1 MRPVRLILSAFGP
14 YAATEVID
22 FRLLGDRSFFLIHG
36 PTGAG
41 KSTILDAIAFA
52 LYGETSG
59 GERQAAQM
67 RSGHADPDLPTEVT
81 LDFALG
87 GETYRVTRNPEQER
101 PRKRGG
107 GTTVQRPAATL
118 WRRTGLA
125 DDGEEGTVLAAQWS
139 RVTEEIQRIVGFRSD
154 QFRQVVML
162 PQGQFRRFLIS
173 DSRGREEILEVLFQ
187 TEVYKRIQDA
197 LKEEARQ
204 ARARF
209 DDLAG
214 QKRIVL
220 EQASV
225 ASEQELA
232 ANRAELASRMAEA
245 AARLE
250 ELTTAEK
257 AAGERLN
264 QARSDALKLAELAL
278 AESAVQAAEGG
289 KNRIE
294 ADAARLDRARKAAGL
309 EDVEAHCLSRERELQ
324 SILTGLGVAEKKL
337 AEALR
342 AKESATGAL
351 AAEEGRENQREEAR
365 RDLDRLREMVSGVR
379 ELQKARE
386 SRERSRRRAGRISGL
401 AGDRRAGIEKLRR
414 GLEADRRQLTGLG
427 EAARKIE
434 PLRMEL
440 QRVERLHAQAVLLK
454 SKSSALDLAAKQAQ
468 QSEEAWK
475 RIGKEFAEAREAL
488 DSLERDWLEGQAA
501 VLAGCL
507 AEGAPC
513 PVCGSLE
520 HPAPARSD
528 RKLPD
533 AAAVKKARKTAQ
545 ALEKQLEERRR
556 EHDVRRT
563 EALTIETEVKGL
575 RRNLEEEGCGDPEA
589 LEKALGETRRLLQ
602 DAERAQGKA
611 GALEKKIAALAA
623 EEASFV
629 LRCGRLEKGLGEAE
643 ARAKA
648 AEAVAAER
656 EGRVPEAM
664 RDPAALQLAIARGE
678 AKWKQFAAALELARK
693 KHETSIGAV
702 ASCEGTLL
710 AARTAAD
717 TARTSLQAA
726 REQFAA
732 RLQAAGFT
740 DGSAYLAAK
749 LDPESVETLDRAIR
763 AFHVELAAAKERLDR
778 AREAAPAPP
787 APDVSIIER
796 QVEEIRSALKAVIA
810 EKASLGERIGQADLR
825 LRDLRGISK
834 EMEEAER
841 RYAVAGKLSDVANGK
856 NSQGISFQRFVLA
869 SFLDDVLGAASKRLR
884 RMSKGRYDLERARE
898 RESLRSAGGL
908 DLLVFDTYT
917 GTARPV
923 NTLSGGESFLASLA
937 LALGLVDV
945 VQAHAGGTKLET
957 IFVDEGF
964 GSLDPEAL
972 DLAFETLLDLR
983 EGHRLVGIISH

>member
-1 MRPVRLILSAFGP
+1 M
-14 YAATEVID
+14 
-22 FRLLGDRSFFLIHG
+22 
-36 PTGAG
+36 
-41 KSTILDAIAFA
+41 
-52 LYGETSG
+52 
-59 GERQAAQM
+59 
-67 RSGHADPDLPTEVT
+67 
-81 LDFALG
+81 
-87 GETYRVTRNPEQER
+87 
-101 PRKRGG
+101 
-107 GTTVQRPAATL
+107 QRPAATL

-125 DDGEEGTVLAAQWS
+125 DDDEEGSVLAAQWS

-162 PQGQFRRFLIS
+162 PQGQFRRFLVS

-187 TEVYKRIQDA
+187 TEIYKRIQDA

-204 ARARF
+204 AKTRF

-225 ASEQELA
+225 ASGQELA
-232 ANRAELASRMAEA
+232 ANRAELAARMAET

-250 ELTTAEK
+250 DLATAEK
-257 AAGERLN
+257 KAEERLN
-264 QARSDALKLAELAL
+264 QARSDARKLAELAL
-278 AESAVQAAEGG
+278 AEGAVQAAEG
-289 KNRIE
+289 KKTRIE

-309 EDVEAHCLSRERELQ
+309 EDVEAHRLSRERELQ
-324 SILTGLGVAEKKL
+324 ANLTGLGNAEKKL

-342 AKESATGAL
+342 AKESAAAAL
-351 AAEEGRENQREEAR
+351 AGEEGRESRREEAR

-386 SRERSRRRAGRISGL
+386 AYERSRRRAGRIAGL
-401 AGDRRAGIEKLRR
+401 AGGRRADLEKLRR
-414 GLEADRRQLTGLG
+414 GLEADRGQLTNFA
-427 EAARKIE
+427 ETARKIE

-440 QRVERLHAQAVLLK
+440 QRVERLHAQAVLLR
-454 SKSSALDLAAKQAQ
+454 SKSSALDLASQRAQ
-468 QSEEAWK
+468 ESEKAWK
-475 RIGKEFAEAREAL
+475 RFAREFAAAREAL

-501 VLAGCL
+501 VLAGNL
-507 AEGAPC
+507 SDGLPC

-528 RKLPD
+528 RELPD
-533 AAAVKKARKTAQ
+533 AAAVKKARKTAH
-545 ALEKQLEERRR
+545 ALEKQLEEQRR
-556 EHDVRRT
+556 EHDGRRA

-575 RRNLEEEGCGDPEA
+575 RRYLEEEGCGDPEF

-602 DAERAQGKA
+602 EAESAQRKA

-623 EEASFV
+623 EETSFV

-643 ARAKA
+643 ARTKA

-656 EGRVPEAM
+656 EGRIPGEM
-664 RDPAALQLAIARGE
+664 RDPAALQAAIARGE
-678 AKWKQFAAALELARK
+678 AEWKQLAAALELARK
-693 KHETSIGAV
+693 KHEAAIGAV
-702 ASCEGTLL
+702 ASCEGALL
-710 AARTAAD
+710 AARAAAD
-717 TARTSLQAA
+717 AAKASFEAA

-732 RLQAAGFT
+732 RLRAAGFA
-740 DGSAYLAAK
+740 DGSDYLSAK
-749 LDPESVETLDRAIR
+749 LDPASLETLDRTIR
-763 AFHVELAAAKERLDR
+763 AFHVELASAKERLDR
-778 AREAAPAPP
+778 AREAAPALP
-787 APDVSIIER
+787 APDVPLLEG
-796 QVEEIRSALKAVIA
+796 QVEEIRSALKSAIA
-810 EKASLGERIGQADLR
+810 GKASLAERIGQADLR
-825 LRDLRGISK
+825 LRDLRGIAK
-834 EMEEAER
+834 AMEEAER

-856 NSQGISFQRFVLA
+856 NSRGISFQRFVLA

-983 EGHRLVGIISH
+983 EGHRLVGIISHVPELRERVDASLEVVPGRRGSTSRFIA